1 MSTSSLSI
9 TFISGIGF
17 LADSYDI
24 FIISLSVEI
33 LAHLYFS
40 SSSLP
45 PIYDNFLKASSLIG
59 TFLGQI
65 IFGYLGDKLGRKR
78 IYGFELLVVIV
89 ATTLSAFCFD
99 LSSHINLF
107 TMLILFRFILGIGI
121 GGDYPLS
128 ATVASEF
135 SNTKNRGAVIAS
147 VFAMQGVGIILASC
161 VCLIVLRIFKHPIDN
176 NIKNL
181 DYAWR
186 LMILIGVLP
195 SLCMVYYRFKLE
207 ETPHF
212 QHMRDNKEE
221 ERNFLDENQIKKQV
235 NHSFIE
241 FFSKW
246 NNFKLLFATS
256 FSWFCLD
263 VAFYGVN
270 LNAPLILNSI
280 GFSSQ
285 TDVYKSLFNASL
297 GNLIIC
303 LMGGFPGY
311 WATVLFIDSIG
322 RRKIQILG
330 FFASASLFFIMGCNF
345 GGLKNEYSPFFI
357 MIFTLNNFFFNFGPN
372 VTTFIIPAE
381 VFPTEFR
388 ARCHGISAAFG
399 KLGAILA
406 QFGFSIL
413 RNNRIGMGG
422 VMNILGGFMLAGG
435 AVSFA
440 IKEMKGKELNEEK
453 HVK

>member
-1 MSTSSLSI
+1 M
-9 TFISGIGF
+9 
-17 LADSYDI
+17 
-24 FIISLSVEI
+24 
-33 LAHLYFS
+33 
-40 SSSLP
+40 
-45 PIYDNFLKASSLIG
+45 
-59 TFLGQI
+59 GQI

-78 IYGFELLVVIV
+78 IYGFELIVVIV

-107 TMLILFRFILGIGI
+107 TMLIFFRFILGIGI

-147 VFAMQGVGIILASC
+147 VFAMQGVGIIFASC
-161 VCLIVLRIFKHPIDN
+161 VSLIVLRIFKHFIEN
-176 NIKNL
+176 NIKTL

-207 ETPHF
+207 ETPHYK
-212 QHMRDNKEE
+212 HLKENE
-221 ERNFLDENQIKKQV
+221 EDERNVLEDDQITKQKNQ
-235 NHSFIE
+235 SF
-241 FFSKW
+241 FDYFSKW

-270 LNAPLILNSI
+270 LNTPLILNSI

-311 WATVLFIDSIG
+311 WATVFFIDSIG

-330 FFASASLFFIMGCNF
+330 FFVSAVLFFILGLNF
-345 GGLKNEYSPFFI
+345 ERLKNEYSPFFI
-357 MIFTLNNFFFNFGPN
+357 MIFSLNNFFFNFGPN

-388 ARCHGISAAFG
+388 ARCHGVSAAFG

-413 RNNRIGMGG
+413 KNNKIGMGG
-422 VMNILGGFMLAGG
+422 IMNIFGAFMLVGG
-435 AVSFA
+435 GVSFA
-440 IKEMKGKELNEEK
+440 IKEMKGKELNEK
-453 HVK
+453 KQFK